1 MNKSPDIENRNILDS
16 ESNSIEWP
24 NTKPSTNATNCDIN
38 HELTVQDE
46 NLTTT
51 NDELN
56 DNIEHEKADND
67 CETPTNIDGTID
79 DINISALDEF
89 IANSDESE
97 TDQSNFIKSSK
108 GEDIINENK
117 EICIADNDKLNA
129 SDSFIDNVFDNVSS
143 SKHEENGNLITN
155 ISDSNDDTS
164 EYFDAIEQTS
174 ILDESINN
182 SFSTTVGENDTT
194 KAKDD
199 NGNIELETV
208 ELNLQHSNVDTNLQ
222 EESFEETKKKVT
234 NHNSRR
240 PSVEF
245 NVYSPRAPP
254 KIKVMKHFFVFSR
267 KR

>member
-1 MNKSPDIENRNILDS
+1 MNKSPDIENRNILEAD
-16 ESNSIEWP
+16 SNSIEWP
-24 NTKPSTNATNCDIN
+24 NTKPSTNATNCDTN

-67 CETPTNIDGTID
+67 CEIPTNIDGTID
-79 DINISALDEF
+79 DINISAHDEF
-89 IANSDESE
+89 NTNSAESE

-108 GEDIINENK
+108 GEDTINESK
-117 EICIADNDKLNA
+117 EICIADNDKLHD
-129 SDSFIDNVFDNVSS
+129 SDSFIDNVSS
-143 SKHEENGNLITN
+143 SNNEENGNLITN

-174 ILDESINN
+174 ILDESIIN
-182 SFSTTVGENDTT
+182 SSSMIVGENDTIE
-194 KAKDD
+194 AKDD

-254 KIKVMKHFFVFSR
+254 KIKVMKHI
-267 KR
+267 